1 MKISKIVISN
11 YKCIK
16 ERFVLVLDNV
26 STAIFGNLGTGK
38 TTLVESLYDFYQGFL
53 NGFKYSKNQVDNH
66 TKYTFEF
73 HIQNIIYAYEV
84 VINFER
90 HEIVEEILFNIS
102 KKEIYF
108 KRSSNDLIFSALK
121 KLFNET
127 DFLRLQT
134 YMYDLRFDRRSLILS
149 ELYQKDFSDS
159 PQTKFIDYI
168 GQLIHKMYID
178 YDNDFIKFYSNIT
191 DSHYKELIQLL
202 TKLNLP
208 IEAIKY
214 KKLELD
220 DLRML
225 LNRHRYDHLID
236 MYRNEMIL
244 SNKNEFFVYSYGY
257 LLKLKGQNFD
267 NLDINMLE
275 FHFKD
280 ESVLNFHQLSRGLKS
295 LLIKLMYLLRTERN
309 VLYIVDDMFDS
320 IDYKLS
326 LEVIYYIKERLK
338 NFDSAILF
346 TTNQYLLF
354 DQNVFNQ
361 KEMYILEYK
370 NNLRLSRLD
379 TLGIRKDKKL
389 LNWYLEQ

>member
-1 MKISKIVISN
+1 
-11 YKCIK
+11 
-16 ERFVLVLDNV
+16 
-26 STAIFGNLGTGK
+26 
-38 TTLVESLYDFYQGFL
+38 
-53 NGFKYSKNQVDNH
+53 
-66 TKYTFEF
+66 
-73 HIQNIIYAYEV
+73 
-84 VINFER
+84 
-90 HEIVEEILFNIS
+90 
-102 KKEIYF
+102 
-108 KRSSNDLIFSALK
+108 
-121 KLFNET
+121 
-127 DFLRLQT
+127 
-134 YMYDLRFDRRSLILS
+134 
-149 ELYQKDFSDS
+149 
-159 PQTKFIDYI
+159 
-168 GQLIHKMYID
+168 MYID

-267 NLDINMLE
+267 DLDINMLE